1 MNLIRA
7 LAVIFGCLAV
17 GETITHFSGI
27 SLPGS
32 IIGLLL
38 LTLLLQTKVVKAE
51 WLEQTAGVLIKY
63 MGFFFIPPGVGLIS
77 YFGLI
82 RAQWC
87 PIVVSSVLSTLLVL
101 AATAFTFKLF
111 HRNKK

>member
-1 MNLIRA
+1 MGLIRS
-7 LAVIFGCLAV
+7 LAIIFGCLWV
-17 GETITHFSGI
+17 GEAVTHFSGI

-38 LTLLLQTKVVKAE
+38 LTLLLELKVVKAE
-51 WLEQTAGVLIKY
+51 WLEATAGVLIKY

-87 PIVVSSVLSTLLVL
+87 PILVSSVVSTLLVL

-111 HRNKK
+111 QRRKK